1 MEKFAYIVSV
11 TVTSSEFIR
20 YGHQMKLDSATDS
33 TSEIYGHVCRL
44 FDEVWRGEKIRHL
57 GVSLSELT
65 EECEISMNLFSQDQ
79 SESRRAADSAV
90 DQIREK
96 FGDRAIM
103 RGTFVNQNIDHM
115 QGGIRSNKDGD
126 NNYIMMGGKRV

>member
-1 MEKFAYIVSV
+1 
-11 TVTSSEFIR
+11 
-20 YGHQMKLDSATDS
+20 
-33 TSEIYGHVCRL
+33 
-44 FDEVWRGEKIRHL
+44 
-57 GVSLSELT
+57 
-65 EECEISMNLFSQDQ
+65 MNLFSQDQ
-79 SESRRAADSAV
+79 SESRRAADSAE